1 MVVFTISGDG
11 GDRCISIQR
20 THKRCVVVIRVPTGK
35 GELATLKGQDFLR
48 EFLHVIPSVR
58 TFDGE
63 ELAIDIGTHG
73 MSYRDFVGADGCSG
87 HGNSL
92 RWFLPWLASLSEPPE
107 REDFCHVNQ

>member
-1 MVVFTISGDG
+1 
-11 GDRCISIQR
+11 
-20 THKRCVVVIRVPTGK
+20 
-35 GELATLKGQDFLR
+35 
-48 EFLHVIPSVR
+48 
-58 TFDGE
+58 
-63 ELAIDIGTHG
+63 